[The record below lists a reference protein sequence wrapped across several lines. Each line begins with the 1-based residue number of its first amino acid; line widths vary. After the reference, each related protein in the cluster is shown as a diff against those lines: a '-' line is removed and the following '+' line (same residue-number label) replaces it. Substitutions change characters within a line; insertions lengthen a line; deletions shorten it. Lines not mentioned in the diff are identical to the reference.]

1 MFPGLRSTALAGLS
15 LLVCLV
21 GGQAAR
27 AQDASP
33 SPPDRPFTL
42 EPAQARPSESV
53 LDLVAKDVRFDLMAR
68 PDAVTVRLPLASA
81 DWSLF
86 KAVQPFVA
94 LSPSTVKPI
103 EGAIGLAVPSREVT
117 DQPWKGLGMG
127 AGVQWHLSDR
137 LDLFG
142 QYQFVTLPGATSS
155 TGSPIMRRDS
165 DNPGLKAGFS
175 LHF

>member
-1 MFPGLRSTALAGLS
+1 MSALAGL
-15 LLVCLV
+15 LLLAGLAGVPAV
-21 GGQAAR
+21 E
-27 AQDASP
+27 AQDALP
-33 SPPDRPFTL
+33 STQDRPFTF
-42 EPAQARPSESV
+42 EPAQIKSSESV
-53 LDLVAKDVRFDLMAR
+53 LDLIAKDVRFDLMAR

-86 KAVQPFVA
+86 KGVQPFVA

-103 EGAIGLAVPSREVT
+103 EGAVGLATPDREVT

-127 AGVQWHLSDR
+127 AGVQWRLSDR

-142 QYQFVTLPGATSS
+142 QYQFITLPGASAS
-155 TGSPIMRRDS
+155 TGSSIMRRDS
-165 DNPGLKAGFS
+165 DNPGLRAGFS